1 MDNRISGL
9 LDLTEALKDQPPAT
23 TYPDMPLEVLLS
35 YPTLAEA
42 EQAAREYGATVEHW
56 TKKHYLAYRGFAHQ
70 PGNFHP
76 GARLV
81 VSWTK
86 RGGL

>member
-9 LDLTEALKDQPPAT
+9 LDLAEALKLNPPAT
-23 TYPDMPLEVLLS
+23 TYPDQPLDIWLT

-42 EQAAREYGATVEHW
+42 EQATREYGATVERW

-70 PGNFHP
+70 PGNYHP

-81 VSWTK
+81 VSWHK
-86 RGGL
+86 